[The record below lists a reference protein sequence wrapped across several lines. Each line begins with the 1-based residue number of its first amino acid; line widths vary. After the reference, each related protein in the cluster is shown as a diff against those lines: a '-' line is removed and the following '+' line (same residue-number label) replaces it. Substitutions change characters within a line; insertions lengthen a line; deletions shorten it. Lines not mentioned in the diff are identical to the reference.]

1 MGYSLQC
8 LGSCALQTR
17 PCCFAYTTL
26 ETPPKIFCLRPWRVC
41 LLRGVLLFQHY
52 ECTNTGITVAPK
64 PGSQFDASA
73 SVALQ
78 ALGDVWID
86 LISIPALHCQRPTNQ
101 IVKKFYIRDIIWL
114 VKKTTLIPV
123 TLMMLT
129 HRASVILWTR
139 LYTSPSRIDV
149 LMRWPH
155 NKKVHINFYDVH
167 TLCTNNMYIIYL
179 LDQTLRLLFISSMN
193 FVQLLFK
200 SGDYSRAT
208 FISLSNPFTDVE
220 ESEVA

>member
-1 MGYSLQC
+1 MFPTQGCLIEYYVETTASAHYS
-8 LGSCALQTR
+8 
-17 PCCFAYTTL
+17 
-26 ETPPKIFCLRPWRVC
+26 RVC

-64 PGSQFDASA
+64 PGSQFDARA
-73 SVALQ
+73 SVVLQ

-86 LISIPALHCQRPTNQ
+86 LISIPVLYCQRPTNQ

-114 VKKTTLIPV
+114 VKKKTLFPG

-155 NKKVHINFYDVH
+155 NKKVHINFYM
-167 TLCTNNMYIIYL
+167 MYIHSAQI
-179 LDQTLRLLFISSMN
+179 IC
-193 FVQLLFK
+193 
-200 SGDYSRAT
+200 
-208 FISLSNPFTDVE
+208 I
-220 ESEVA
+220 